1 MRRGILNNIV
11 IVGWQS
17 GGWGLAGFGV
27 REREPDREA
36 RAIIRM
42 KAAWARGSERM
53 GITDGRGAYRTGGG
67 SPEGGSASQQ
77 VCLGRLSHV
86 SECSGFEDKG
96 RLKTQVTGGSAIG
109 GEKAIRRGQWR
120 KPDSIV
126 EPN

>member
-1 MRRGILNNIV
+1 MCC
-11 IVGWQS
+11 S
-17 GGWGLAGFGV
+17 GYGSRIIRSGAAC
-27 REREPDREA
+27 ERELDREA

-53 GITDGRGAYRTGGG
+53 GITDGRGAYRTGGRVTG
-67 SPEGGSASQQ
+67 GRGSAGQQ

>member
-1 MRRGILNNIV
+1 
-11 IVGWQS
+11 
-17 GGWGLAGFGV
+17 
-27 REREPDREA
+27 
-36 RAIIRM
+36 
-42 KAAWARGSERM
+42 M

-67 SPEGGSASQQ
+67 SPEGGGVPASRSAWADW
-77 VCLGRLSHV
+77 SHV
-86 SECSGFEDKG
+86 SECNGFEDKG